1 MKKHVQVVGAVIRND
16 HNEILC
22 ALRSSKMSLPN
33 LWEFPG
39 GKIELHET
47 PSQSLVREI
56 NEELKCNIKVKQS
69 IEKTTYEYDAI
80 IVTLHTFEAEIVT
93 GKPIAIEHA
102 ELRWVSVSDLDQL
115 EWAPADIPAVEY
127 IKKEFATP

>member
-22 ALRSSKMSLPN
+22 ALRSSQMSLPN

-56 NEELKCNIKVKQS
+56 NEELKCNIKVKQPNDLRVRC
-69 IEKTTYEYDAI
+69 YYCY
-80 IVTLHTFEAEIVT
+80 
-93 GKPIAIEHA
+93 IAY
-102 ELRWVSVSDLDQL
+102 V
-115 EWAPADIPAVEY
+115 
-127 IKKEFATP
+127 

>member
-22 ALRSSKMSLPN
+22 ALRSSQMSLPN

-39 GKIELHET
+39 GKIEIHET

-56 NEELKCNIKVKQS
+56 NEELKCKIKVKQP

-80 IVTLHTFEAEIVT
+80 TVTLHTFEAEIVT
-93 GKPIAIEHA
+93 GEPIAIEHA
-102 ELRWVSVSDLDQL
+102 ELRWVAVSDLDQL
-115 EWAPADIPAVEY
+115 EWAPADIPTVEY
-127 IKKEFATP
+127 IKKEFAIP

>member
-1 MKKHVQVVGAVIRND
+1 MKKHVQVVGAVIRN
-16 HNEILC
+16 HRNEILC
-22 ALRSSKMSLPN
+22 ALRSSKMSLSN

-47 PSQSLVREI
+47 PSQSLIREI
-56 NEELKCNIKVKQS
+56 NEELKCNIKVKHLV
-69 IEKTTYEYDAI
+69 EKTTYEYDAI

-93 GKPIAIEHA
+93 GEPIAVEHA

-115 EWAPADIPAVEY
+115 EWAPADIPTVEY